1 MSTID
6 ASMDDVR
13 DYLPLSAQQF
23 QILLALS
30 DAERHGYGIILEIA
44 ERTGGSMRLGTG
56 TLYTALSGLVDNEI
70 IEDTDSPRARRGAGR
85 RGPREARPGGRGP
98 RSNEDDSRRRY
109 YRLTPFGR
117 AVLEAE
123 TSRLDGLVKQARRK
137 GVTPVGRPALG
148 TLGTSPRTK

>member
-1 MSTID
+1 
-6 ASMDDVR
+6 MDDVR

-56 TLYTALSGLVDNEI
+56 TLYTALAGLEDGGLVVE
-70 IEDTDSPRARRGAGR
+70 SKK
-85 RGPREARPGGRGP
+85 RPAAA
-98 RSNEDDSRRRY
+98 DDDHRRRY
-109 YRLTPFGR
+109 YKLTPLGR